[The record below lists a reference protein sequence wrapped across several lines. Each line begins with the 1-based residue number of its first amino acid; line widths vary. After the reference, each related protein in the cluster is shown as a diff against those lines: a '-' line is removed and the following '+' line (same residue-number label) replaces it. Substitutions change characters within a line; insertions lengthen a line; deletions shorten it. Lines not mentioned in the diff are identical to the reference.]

1 MFILLILVIIDD
13 FISIKEHEKKCLKL
27 FPKVFRNYFHFL
39 LAALEYRLK
48 WSVSHALIISNTLS
62 YMPLMQGAYKLVP
75 KRKKKPRIC
84 SFGNFRKEESK
95 KFFRWMSHLSLLY
108 QIRLV
113 MSTVML
119 VYYFFLFPYLEIKIL
134 RFSELIINQVI
145 NDWVRLI
152 LIVNSYS
159 TDA

>member
-1 MFILLILVIIDD
+1 
-13 FISIKEHEKKCLKL
+13 
-27 FPKVFRNYFHFL
+27 
-39 LAALEYRLK
+39 
-48 WSVSHALIISNTLS
+48 
-62 YMPLMQGAYKLVP
+62 
-75 KRKKKPRIC
+75 
-84 SFGNFRKEESK
+84 
-95 KFFRWMSHLSLLY
+95 MSHLSLLY